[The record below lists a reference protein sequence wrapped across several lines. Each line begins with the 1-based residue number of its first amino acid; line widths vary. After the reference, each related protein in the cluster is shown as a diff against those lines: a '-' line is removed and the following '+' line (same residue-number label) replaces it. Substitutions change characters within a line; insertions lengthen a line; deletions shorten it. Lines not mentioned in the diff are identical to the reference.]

1 MKIFL
6 SFHFWT
12 KILGFLLLYVFRALR
27 DYVCKPCSS
36 ISNLRDLVM
45 LEYNHQKKNHKFP
58 FPLFSNKVSYLLVWK
73 GSTVFHSSITNLGL
87 EILLFPPLTCKI
99 ICTQFLSNTLVSPWQ
114 TLNISSYAY
123 YKLLGTTAM

>member
-12 KILGFLLLYVFRALR
+12 KILGFVLLYVFIALR
-27 DYVCKPCSS
+27 DYVHKPCSS

-45 LEYNHQKKNHKFP
+45 LEYNHQNKHDKFP
-58 FPLFSNKVSYLLVWK
+58 FLPFSNKVYYLLVWK
-73 GSTVFHSSITNLGL
+73 CGTVFHSSITNLGL
-87 EILLFPPLTCKI
+87 EILLFPPLTCEI
-99 ICTQFLSNTLVSPWQ
+99 ICTQSLSNTLVSPWQ

-123 YKLLGTTAM
+123 YKLLGTTAV